1 MGCPF
6 VSVPLFADQSRNA
19 QRAEE
24 LGLGVHIPNPN
35 APKFAPSLEY
45 VSQKTLVKAVDA
57 ILTNPAYAEACAE
70 MKKKM
75 RERHLHFQRQGV
87 QEMFAFAESKQ
98 SAWKEEYEA
107 KHAKR
112 KNGAIVRGIGGLWG
126 HIKTGYNDI
135 NRNMFDP

>member
-1 MGCPF
+1 MGNNSTNEALFMGCPF

-57 ILTNPAYAEACAE
+57 ITFTI
-70 MKKKM
+70 
-75 RERHLHFQRQGV
+75 FQ
-87 QEMFAFAESKQ
+87 
-98 SAWKEEYEA
+98 
-107 KHAKR
+107 
-112 KNGAIVRGIGGLWG
+112 N
-126 HIKTGYNDI
+126 IK
-135 NRNMFDP
+135 